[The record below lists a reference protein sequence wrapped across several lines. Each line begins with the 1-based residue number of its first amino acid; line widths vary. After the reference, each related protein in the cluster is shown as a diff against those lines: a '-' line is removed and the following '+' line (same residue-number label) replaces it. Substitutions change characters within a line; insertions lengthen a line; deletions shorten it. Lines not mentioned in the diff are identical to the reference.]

1 MPTYAVDAAR
11 EEAAAAVRAVLGE
24 PVDVAVAV
32 PPPGVAADLAVPCF
46 PLAAR
51 LKTPPADLARR
62 LAGHMPPLRLL
73 GQPRADGGYLNF
85 PLNRAAYATAVLE
98 DLARLED
105 RYGSSGEGGGRAVV
119 IDFSSPNVARPM
131 SVGHLRSTIIG
142 DALHR
147 LCAFSGYR
155 PVGVNHFA
163 DWGTQFGTLLY
174 GMTHWLDREAYARA
188 PVAELLRLYVKFDQE
203 AERNP
208 NLRDEAR
215 AWALRLE
222 RGDPEARG
230 MWEEIVRHSLAE
242 FRRIYERLGVTFD
255 SWRGES
261 AYLEDTKAVIDE
273 AVRKG
278 AAREDQGALIVPLAD
293 EGIEPPLILRTS
305 DGRTMYQTR
314 DVAAAIYRIRTY
326 DPAQLIYVVGAEQRL
341 HFRQLFATL
350 RKLGYTGV
358 SYAHVEFGL
367 ITLPEGRMSTR
378 RGRVVFLDDVLDEA
392 VARARLLVEKNQEL
406 SGEEKDEVARIV
418 GIGAIKYADLSQNR
432 VKNIVFEWDRMLAL
446 DGDSAP
452 YLQYTYVRARGIMR
466 KGAAPYPTGGIDI
479 RATETPEEWALIKH
493 LARFPEAVREATRTY
508 HPHVVA
514 NYLYHLAQ
522 AFHAFYHQAP
532 VLQAADEPL
541 RDSRMALVRATA
553 QVMRTGLGL
562 LGIQV
567 PERM

>member
-1 MPTYAVDAAR
+1 MPTYAFDTAR
-11 EEAAAAVRAVLGE
+11 EEAAAGIRAVLGE
-24 PVDVAVAV
+24 PVDVVVTV
-32 PPPGVAADLAVPCF
+32 PPQGVAADLAVPCF

-51 LKTPPADLARR
+51 FGKPPADVARR
-62 LAGHMPPLRLL
+62 LADHMPALSLL
-73 GQPRADGGYLNF
+73 AQPRAEGGYLNLL
-85 PLNRAAYATAVLE
+85 LNRPAYAKTVME
-98 DLARLED
+98 DLSRLTD
-105 RYGSSGEGGGRAVV
+105 RYGSGEEGDGRAVV

-147 LCAFSGYR
+147 LYAFSGYA
-155 PVGVNHFA
+155 PVGVNHYA

-174 GMTHWLDREAYARA
+174 GMTHWLDRDAYAQA
-188 PVAELLRLYVKFDQE
+188 PVPELLRLYVKFDQE
-203 AERNP
+203 AARDP
-208 NLRDEAR
+208 ALRDEAR

-222 RGDPEARG
+222 QGDPDARR
-230 MWEEIVRHSLAE
+230 MWEEIVEHSLVE
-242 FRRIYERLGVTFD
+242 FRRIYDRLGVTFD

-261 AYLEDTKAVIDE
+261 AYLEDAKTVIEE
-273 AVRKG
+273 AVRAG
-278 AAREDQGALIVPLAD
+278 VAQEDQGALIVPLVDA
-293 EGIEPPLILRTS
+293 GIETPLILRTS
-305 DGRTMYQTR
+305 DGRTMYHTR
-314 DVAAAIYRIRTY
+314 DVAAAVYRIRTY
-326 DPAQLIYVVGAEQRL
+326 DPVRLIYVVGADQRL

-350 RKLGYTGV
+350 AKMGYGGV
-358 SYAHVEFGL
+358 TYAHVDFGL

-392 VARARLLVEKNQEL
+392 VARARQLVEKNAEL
-406 SGEEKDEVARIV
+406 ADAEKDEVARIV
-418 GIGAIKYADLSQNR
+418 GIGAIKYADLSQSR
-432 VKNIVFEWDRMLAL
+432 GKNIVFEWDRMLAL

-466 KGAAPYPTGGIDI
+466 RGTMAYPAGAIDA

-493 LARFPEAVREATRTY
+493 IARFPEAVRDAVRAH

-522 AFHAFYHQAP
+522 TFHAFYHQVP
-532 VLQAADEPL
+532 VLQASDEAL
-541 RDSRMALVRATA
+541 RHSRMELVRATA

>member
-1 MPTYAVDAAR
+1 MPTYAFDTAR
-11 EEAAAAVRAVLGE
+11 EEAISGVRAVVGE
-24 PVDVAVAV
+24 PLEVIVTV
-32 PPPGVAADLAVPCF
+32 PPQGVDADLAVPCF
-46 PLAAR
+46 PLAAK
-51 LKTPPADLARR
+51 LKKSPADVARQLAD
-62 LAGHMPPLRLL
+62 HMPVLSLL
-73 GQPRADGGYLNF
+73 AQPRADGGYLNF
-85 PLNRAAYATAVLE
+85 LLNRPAYAKAVTE
-98 DLARLED
+98 DLRRLED
-105 RYGSSGEGGGRAVV
+105 RYGSGDGGNGQAVV

-147 LCAFSGYR
+147 LYAFSGYR
-155 PVGVNHFA
+155 PVGVNHYA

-174 GMTHWLDREAYARA
+174 GMTHWRDPDAYARD
-188 PVAELLRLYVKFDQE
+188 PVPELLRLYVRFDQE

-208 NLRDEAR
+208 ALRDEAR
-215 AWALRLE
+215 SWALRLE
-222 RGDPEARG
+222 RGDLEARR
-230 MWEEIVRHSLAE
+230 MWAEIVEHSLAE
-242 FRRIYERLGVTFD
+242 FRRIYERLGVAFD

-261 AYLEDTKAVIDE
+261 AYLDDSRTVIEE
-273 AVRKG
+273 ASRKG
-278 AAREDQGALIVPLAD
+278 VAREDQGALIVPLGDA
-293 EGIEPPLILRTS
+293 GIETPLILRTS
-305 DGRTMYQTR
+305 DGRTMYHTR
-314 DVAAAIYRIRTY
+314 DLAAAIYRIRTY
-326 DPAQLIYVVGAEQRL
+326 APAQLIYVVGADQRL

-350 RKLGYTGV
+350 TKMGYDGPT
-358 SYAHVEFGL
+358 YAHVDFGL

-392 VARARLLVEKNQEL
+392 VARARQLVEKNQEL
-406 SGEEKDEVARIV
+406 SGAEKDEVARIV
-418 GIGAIKYADLSQNR
+418 GIGAIKYGDLSQNR
-432 VKNIVFEWDRMLAL
+432 VKNIVFEWDRILAL

-466 KGAAPYPTGGIDI
+466 KGTMAHSAGGIDV

-493 LARFPEAVREATRTY
+493 LARFPGAVRDATRAY

-522 AFHAFYHQAP
+522 TFHAFYHQVP
-532 VLQAADEPL
+532 VLQATDEAL
-541 RDSRMALVRATA
+541 RESRMDLVRATA

>member
-1 MPTYAVDAAR
+1 MPTYALETAR
-11 EEAAAAVRAVLGE
+11 EEVISGVRTALGE
-24 PVDVAVAV
+24 PVDVTVTV
-32 PPPGVAADLAVPCF
+32 PPPGVEADLAVPCF

-51 LKTPPADLARR
+51 LKKPPPDVARQLAD
-62 LAGHMPPLRLL
+62 HMPTMSLVA
-73 GQPRADGGYLNF
+73 QPRADGGYLNF
-85 PLNRAAYATAVLE
+85 LLNRPAFAKAVME
-98 DLARLED
+98 DLSRLGE
-105 RYGSSGEGGGRAVV
+105 RYGSGDEGGGRKVV

-147 LCAFSGYR
+147 IYAFRGYA
-155 PVGVNHFA
+155 PVGVNHYA

-188 PVAELLRLYVKFDQE
+188 PVPELLRLYVKFNQE
-203 AERNP
+203 AEKDP
-208 NLRDEAR
+208 ALRDEAR
-215 AWALRLE
+215 TWALRLE
-222 RGDPEARG
+222 RGEPDARQ
-230 MWEEIVRHSLAE
+230 MWEEIVEHSLAE
-242 FRRIYERLGVTFD
+242 FRRIYDRLGVRFD

-261 AYLEDTKAVIDE
+261 AYLDDSKAVIDE
-273 AVRKG
+273 AARSG
-278 AAREDQGALIVPLAD
+278 IAREDQGALIVPLAD
-293 EGIEPPLILRTS
+293 AGIETPLILRTS
-305 DGRTMYQTR
+305 DGRTMYHTR

-326 DPAQLIYVVGAEQRL
+326 DPVLLLYVVGADQRL

-350 RKLGYTGV
+350 KKMGYDGV
-358 SYAHVEFGL
+358 GHAHVDFGL

-392 VARARLLVEKNQEL
+392 VARARSLVEKNPEL
-406 SGEEKDEVARIV
+406 GDAEKDEVARVV

-432 VKNIVFEWDRMLAL
+432 VKNIVFEWERMLAL

-466 KGAAPYPTGGIDI
+466 KGAMAYPAGGIDV
-479 RATETPEEWALIKH
+479 RATETGEEWALITH
-493 LARFPEAVREATRTY
+493 MARFPDAVREAARAY

-522 AFHAFYHQAP
+522 AFHAFYHQVP
-532 VLQAADEPL
+532 VLQATDEGL
-541 RDSRMALVRATA
+541 RQSRMELVRAVA

>member
-1 MPTYAVDAAR
+1 MPTYAFEVAR
-11 EEAAAAVRAVLGE
+11 EEAISGVRTVLGE
-24 PVDVAVAV
+24 PVDVVVTV
-32 PPPGVAADLAVPCF
+32 PPQGVDADLAVPCF
-46 PLAAR
+46 PLAAK
-51 LKTPPADLARR
+51 LKKSPADVARR
-62 LAGHMPPLRLL
+62 LADHMPALSVLA
-73 GQPRADGGYLNF
+73 QPRAEGGYLNF
-85 PLNRAAYATAVLE
+85 LLNRPAYAKAVME
-98 DLARLED
+98 DLSRLSD
-105 RYGSSGEGGGRAVV
+105 RYGSGDEGNGAAVV

-147 LCAFSGYR
+147 LYAFSGYK
-155 PVGVNHFA
+155 PVGVNHYA

-174 GMTHWLDREAYARA
+174 GMTHWLDPQAYAQA
-188 PVAELLRLYVKFDQE
+188 PVPELLRLYVKFDQE

-208 NLRDEAR
+208 DLRDEAR
-215 AWALRLE
+215 GWALRLE
-222 RGDPEARG
+222 RGEPEARR
-230 MWEEIVRHSLAE
+230 MWEEIVEHSLAE

-261 AYLEDTKAVIDE
+261 AYLEDSKAVIDE
-273 AVRKG
+273 ATRKG
-278 AAREDQGALIVPLAD
+278 IAQEDQGALIVPLAD
-293 EGIEPPLILRTS
+293 SGIEAPLILRTS
-305 DGRTMYQTR
+305 DGRTMYHTR

-326 DPAQLIYVVGAEQRL
+326 DPVQLIYVVGADQRL

-350 RKLGYTGV
+350 KKMGYDTV
-358 SYAHVEFGL
+358 IYAHVDFGL

-392 VARARLLVEKNQEL
+392 IARARQLVEKNQEL
-406 SGEEKDEVARIV
+406 SDNEKDEVARIV

-466 KGAAPYPTGGIDI
+466 KGTTASPAGGIDV
-479 RATETPEEWALIKH
+479 RATETAEEWTLIKH
-493 LARFPEAVREATRTY
+493 LARFPEAVQDATRTY

-522 AFHAFYHQAP
+522 TFHAFYHQVP
-532 VLQAADEPL
+532 VLQATDEAL
-541 RDSRMALVRATA
+541 RRSRMELVRATA
-553 QVMRTGLGL
+553 QVMWTGLGL